1 MLMCFSTKII
11 EFEKNEDTTSE
22 DRDAVDQTN
31 RVLAVVVGL
40 LMMLGGPLLL
50 LVCHKHN
57 KVEHYDQG
65 EFEGGRNCIWS

>member
-1 MLMCFSTKII
+1 MIIILIVSILKII

-22 DRDAVDQTN
+22 DQDALDQTN

-40 LMMLGGPLLL
+40 LMVLGGPLML

-57 KVEHYDQG
+57 KVEPYDSLSV
-65 EFEGGRNCIWS
+65 R

>member
-1 MLMCFSTKII
+1 MIIILIFSILKII

-22 DRDAVDQTN
+22 DQDALDQTN

-40 LMMLGGPLLL
+40 LMVLGGPLLL

-57 KVEHYDQG
+57 KVEPYDSLSD
-65 EFEGGRNCIWS
+65 R